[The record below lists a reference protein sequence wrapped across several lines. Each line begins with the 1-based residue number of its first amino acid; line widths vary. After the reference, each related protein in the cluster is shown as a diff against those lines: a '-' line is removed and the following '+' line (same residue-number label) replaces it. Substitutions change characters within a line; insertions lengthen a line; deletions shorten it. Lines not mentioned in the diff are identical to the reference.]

1 MNNPDQSDGLKA
13 LSAGVGIF
21 VGIIPVWGL
30 QTLAAIFIAMTFRL
44 NKALVLLFS
53 QVSLPPLLPL
63 VVLLSYRSGKI
74 WVNDISLITAKT
86 EASVNAVRS
95 HLLQY
100 IYGSITL
107 ALVLSLV
114 TGLATFTTLKLIK
127 LVKQEVLARRLKRA
141 V

>member
-1 MNNPDQSDGLKA
+1 MGTADIGSDLYRYDVQA
-13 LSAGVGIF
+13 QQSAGVAVFAGK
-21 VGIIPVWGL
+21 PA
-30 QTLAAIFIAMTFRL
+30 T
-44 NKALVLLFS
+44 
-53 QVSLPPLLPL
+53 LLPL